1 MPSQPRYEDFV
12 PRFMQALFGP
22 GDRVVLARLPPGGG
36 WQNEPFARDDAIQV
50 LLGLKDEANIYFRA
64 SAHDGED
71 GYTKANSVR
80 TGAFFLDLDYGQA
93 GHKQKTNFQTLEDC
107 VGYLLTMPIRASAAW
122 HTGHGVQACYL
133 LKDPFAFPPGGGDA
147 QSLARYENVSRKL
160 SKMAMSDAT
169 YTPEHAF
176 RVPLSLNDKRW
187 QDPNLVPVRGEA
199 LWMDEARRYA
209 FEDIEAVV
217 NAYDIEDHL
226 AEEQKKAEAAGA
238 EAEEDDGQE
247 DGGKDVA
254 FADLPED
261 IRQQILHGH
270 GERSDSS
277 FGLIG
282 RMHREG
288 YSDRTIRD
296 AIMRSRHF
304 LSKNGAAWLKND
316 IERSLQKIRGGRYRY
331 VYDADVAP
339 PIETHNESEEIR
351 LEDCATLPHALQ
363 DMLARYGKA
372 CGIKLAQRVLD
383 AARFHEHM
391 YNSQASGVLESPCG
405 SGKSTWVICHIAL
418 NASAA
423 NRYLYVSETVNALYK
438 AAETLQK
445 LTDTPVGRSHGFNPE
460 KCKELCG
467 VEHTWRECLPKN
479 PKSACRSCSKN
490 SECPFH
496 NRAAEQQKPIVCMTH
511 EGLIRAIEEDSEL
524 LKAANILVDEELK
537 PFTTWDVSLDDLL
550 QLQRCVQDLPLDGFL
565 PYGSFGCASELGR
578 IGVPEGSDVFASR
591 NYVYRSE
598 QETAALQSA
607 CVELRKALAMPISIN
622 PFAGATGVETDYE
635 RAKVT
640 LASLLNFFRP
650 SKREDAY
657 YAFHE
662 KHGKDGIAY
671 TLKRSRYSLDVPR
684 GYRKLWM
691 LNASAQ
697 LSPYPYPDNLPVY
710 ACPDLPDNSHLV
722 KLHVVSGHPMKT
734 KLEQNVWL
742 ADVALWLG
750 PRLRPGGH
758 SKILVTTNKD
768 NALLDDIKA
777 KIGKALPGAQ
787 IVHLTRGRIKG
798 VNEAGEC
805 TLALI
810 AGMSVFTTLDD
821 CALHAALL
829 LRRTFPVEPYVTRA
843 GKPNM
848 PGGRFLIP
856 AMRQYYA
863 LMSLDEIYQTIWRTA
878 VRNDKEVEA
887 IIAVPGPEWLV
898 ALWRTVMPR
907 FGLGEAFMLGDEDKD
922 DDDKGK
928 PGSRVPVKALT
939 KKEKIK
945 LARTPEEAA
954 YEAAHGVDDMIF
966 ERDPVID
973 GLRVICSPPET
984 EFDKQQLA
992 KGFGYSGKNP
1002 WKENHDRILRLIG
1015 SFFEKGSTNRVLR
1028 RKDR

>member
-1 MPSQPRYEDFV
+1 MPRQPRYEDFV

-22 GDRVVLARLPPGGG
+22 GDRVVLARLPPGGK
-36 WQNEPFARDDAIQV
+36 WRDEPFARDDAIQA
-50 LLGLKDEANIYFRA
+50 LLELKDEANIYFRA
-64 SAHDGED
+64 SAFDDSGGVEK
-71 GYTKANSVR
+71 GNCIRV
-80 TGAFFLDLDYGQA
+80 GAIFLDLDYGKA
-93 GHKQKTNFQTLEDC
+93 GHAKASPFKTLEDC

-133 LKDPFAFPPGGGDA
+133 LDEPYAFLLGGGDA
-147 QSLARYENVSRKL
+147 LSMARYEDVSRRL

-169 YTPEHAF
+169 FTPEHAF
-176 RVPLSLNDKRW
+176 RVPLSLNDKREM
-187 QDPNLVPVRGEA
+187 DSNLPVVRGKV
-199 LWMDEARRYA
+199 LWMDEARRYG
-209 FEDIEAVV
+209 FEEIETAV
-217 NAYDIEDHL
+217 AGYGIEEHL
-226 AEEQKKAEAAGA
+226 AEEQKKADAAGA

-316 IERSLQKIRGGRYRY
+316 IERSLQKIRGGLYRY

-351 LEDCATLPHALQ
+351 LEDCAALPQALS
-363 DMLARYGKA
+363 DMLARYGQA
-372 CGIKLAQRVLD
+372 CGIKLGQRVLD

-405 SGKSTWVICHIAL
+405 SGKSTWAICHIAL
-418 NASAA
+418 NARED
-423 NRYLYVSETVNALYK
+423 NRYLYVAETVDALYK
-438 AAETLQK
+438 TADVLEK
-445 LTDTPVGRSHGFNPE
+445 LADTPVGRSHGFNPE
-460 KCKELCG
+460 KCRALCG
-467 VEHTWRECLPKN
+467 VEHTWRDCLPKD
-479 PKSACRSCSKN
+479 PKSACRTCAQN
-490 SECPFH
+490 NVCAFY
-496 NRAAEQQKPIVCMTH
+496 NRADEQKKPIVCMTH
-511 EGLIRAIEEDSEL
+511 EGLIRAMEEDSEL
-524 LKAANILVDEELK
+524 LKGTNILVDEELK

-550 QLQRCVQDLPLDGFL
+550 QLQRCVRDLPLDGFL
-565 PYGSFGCASELGR
+565 PHGSFGCASELAGL
-578 IGVPEGSDVFASR
+578 GVPEGSDVFTSR

-598 QETAALQSA
+598 QETAALRPVCA
-607 CVELRKALAMPISIN
+607 ELRKALAMPMGGN
-622 PFAGATGVETDYE
+622 PFPDGAKTDYE
-635 RAKVT
+635 RAKST

-650 SKREDAY
+650 SKQEDAY
-657 YAFHE
+657 FAFHE

-697 LSPYPYPDNLPVY
+697 LSPYPYPDNLPMY

-722 KLHVVSGHPMKT
+722 KLHAVSGHPMKT
-734 KLEQNVWL
+734 KLEENVWL
-742 ADVALWLG
+742 SDVALWLG
-750 PRLRPGGH
+750 PRLHPGGH
-758 SKILVTTNKD
+758 RKVLVATNKGSG
-768 NALLDDIKA
+768 LLDDIKA
-777 KIGKALPGAQ
+777 KIEKALPGST
-787 IVHLTRGRIKG
+787 IVNLTRGRIKG
-798 VNEAGEC
+798 TNEAGEC

-810 AGMSVFTTLDD
+810 AGMSVFTTIDD

-829 LRRTFPVEPYVTRA
+829 LRRTFPDQPDVYSKQ
-843 GKPNM
+843 GMPNM
-848 PGGRFLIP
+848 RGGRFVIP
-856 AMRQYYA
+856 AMNQYYA
-863 LMSLDEIYQTIWRTA
+863 LRALDEIYQTIWRTA
-878 VRNDKEVEA
+878 VRNDLPVEA

-898 ALWRTVMPR
+898 ALRRTVMPR
-907 FGLGEAFMLGDEDKD
+907 FDLGEAFMLGDEDE
-922 DDDKGK
+922 DDKGK
-928 PGSRVPVKALT
+928 PGSRVSVKALT
-939 KKEKIK
+939 KEDKIK
-945 LARTPEEAA
+945 LAQTPEEAA
-954 YEAAHGVDDMIF
+954 YQAAHGVDDMIF

-973 GLRVICSPPET
+973 GLRVICSPPGQ
-984 EFDKQQLA
+984 EFDKQQIA
-992 KGFGYSGKNP
+992 EMFGYVGKDA
-1002 WKENHDRILRLIG
+1002 WKGNRKRIMRLLEP
-1015 SFFEKGSTNRVLR
+1015 FFEEGSTNRVLR